1 MHHYSAYD
9 SRDVADAR
17 VFSKIKR
24 RRLET
29 RPIELNI
36 HHARARPASRV
47 RASDS
52 PASDSPASRR
62 VTIARSLP
70 TRRESLRFLLLLFR
84 STFSISLALSRE
96 FEPAPHPGALHLI
109 RRARGVHDAV
119 GRGLQGSKNRH
130 RARVRVTSPRVR
142 DSRVIL
148 SAARRDRDRDRDCDR
163 ARDRDRRRQKNN
175 KNETLHSRDGD
186 EFDVKVQRRVRR
198 NDAAGAAP
206 TVPELGGNDELAFPT
221 HSHGR

>member
-9 SRDVADAR
+9 YRDVADAR

-29 RPIELNI
+29 RPIELDI

-47 RASDS
+47 R
-52 PASDSPASRR
+52 ASDSPASRR

-148 SAARRDRDRDRDCDR
+148 SAARRDRDRDRDQDRDCDR

-186 EFDVKVQRRVRR
+186 EFDVKV
-198 NDAAGAAP
+198 
-206 TVPELGGNDELAFPT
+206 
-221 HSHGR
+221 

>member
-29 RPIELNI
+29 RPIELDI

-52 PASDSPASRR
+52 PASDSPASHRVRR

-148 SAARRDRDRDRDCDR
+148 STARRDRDRDCDR
-163 ARDRDRRRQKNN
+163 ARDRDRRRQK
-175 KNETLHSRDGD
+175 KQQ
-186 EFDVKVQRRVRR
+186 K
-198 NDAAGAAP
+198 
-206 TVPELGGNDELAFPT
+206 
-221 HSHGR
+221 